1 MFAIIAAL
9 TGATAGLIVSSWQGF
24 KDPPWEGFSVRKF
37 LRSIVIGALAGAA
50 LSGAA
55 SKGYLAVDNLG
66 ILAFAVV
73 AVERVVG
80 EAYKGFF
87 RPAAHAEYSKLLR
100 RFGVRQEIYLV
111 KIALGIGFLVSAYW
125 LFRLVAFVLQRITAG
140 NHSLLLAGLV
150 GGVGAGLM
158 AATGGALKDSQFE
171 GFLPLKFIRS
181 PIVAG
186 LVGMILVQ
194 FSTSWFLVALAMLG
208 GERVG
213 VELYKTFLKRQIRG
227 IHAGKPVSHPVWLA
241 RRGIFAVSYSLAV
254 AVCLVLLL
262 A

>member
-1 MFAIIAAL
+1 
-9 TGATAGLIVSSWQGF
+9 
-24 KDPPWEGFSVRKF
+24 VR
-37 LRSIVIGALAGAA
+37 LVG
-50 LSGAA
+50 
-55 SKGYLAVDNLG
+55 V
-66 ILAFAVV
+66 LAFAAV

-100 RFGVRQEIYLV
+100 RFGVRQEVYLV
-111 KIALGIGFLVSAYW
+111 KILLGVGFLIASYW
-125 LFRLVAFVLQRITAG
+125 LFRLLAFVLNRIEAG

-158 AATGGALKDSQFE
+158 AAVGGALKDSQFE

-227 IHAGKPVSHPVWLA
+227 IHAGKPVLHPVWLA

-254 AVCLVLLL
+254 AVCLVLLVRPKH
-262 A
+262 AT